1 MRPKE
6 FQPRAKADDERF
18 VVDEATGTTWH
29 RVHHRALY
37 ADTDRSSVVYHAN
50 YLRYFELGR
59 TSVMRDVGYPYKQV
73 EDSGFVY
80 PVIELGMTFHC
91 PLHYDSP
98 MWVHSRPSQL
108 ERVRITFDYVIT
120 HAETGELV
128 CRGFT
133 RHCALNRKGVPVA
146 VDPVTMNCW
155 ETFPR

>member
-1 MRPKE
+1 MRPTE
-6 FQPRAKADDERF
+6 FRPRVRPDDERY

-29 RVHHRALY
+29 RVFHRALY

-80 PVIELGMTFHC
+80 PVIELGMTFHR

-98 MWVHSRPSQL
+98 MWIHTRPSQL
-108 ERVRITFDYVIT
+108 ERVRVSFEYVVT

-128 CRGFT
+128 CKGFT

-146 VDPVTMNCW
+146 VDPITVDCW
-155 ETFPR
+155 KSFPK

>member
-1 MRPKE
+1 MRPTE
-6 FQPRAKADDERF
+6 FRPRVRPDDERY

-29 RVHHRALY
+29 RVFHRALY

-73 EDSGFVY
+73 EDSGIVY
-80 PVIELGMTFHC
+80 PVIELGMTFHR

-98 MWVHSRPSQL
+98 MWIHTRPSQL
-108 ERVRITFDYVIT
+108 ERVRVSFEYVVT

-128 CRGFT
+128 CKGFT

-146 VDPVTMNCW
+146 VDPITVDCW
-155 ETFPR
+155 KSFPK